1 MDFSYTLLQTPEFSD
16 DFHIILDEFFVHCVA
31 EASIFYHFQM
41 ILDGSSAHSFGSM
54 MDSSDTVLHKDS
66 FLQDFQMMG
75 DAFSC
80 ISFAA

>member
-1 MDFSYTLLQTPEFSD
+1 
-16 DFHIILDEFFVHCVA
+16 
-31 EASIFYHFQM
+31 M

-75 DAFSC
+75 DAFFLHFFCSMMDC
-80 ISFAA
+80 SYTVLFTKRSIFQDFQMFVDGFFV